1 MGTPFV
7 SAVPAVESTG
17 SPIIPVMNSAVAEM
31 ITAIYEKGVLRPL
44 EPLHLRESQRVRIQI
59 ETEESSEE
67 HAVQEARER
76 VVRILV
82 EAGLMQPE
90 PTEAIPP
97 DPLSVAEREA
107 LAERLGRASG
117 KLASEMVIEDRGEW

>member
-1 MGTPFV
+1 M
-7 SAVPAVESTG
+7 
-17 SPIIPVMNSAVAEM
+17 AEM

-67 HAVQEARER
+67 DAAQAARAR

-82 EAGLMQPE
+82 EAGLVHPKPMGAVPS
-90 PTEAIPP
+90 

-107 LAERLGRASG
+107 LAARLGGAAG

>member
-1 MGTPFV
+1 M
-7 SAVPAVESTG
+7 
-17 SPIIPVMNSAVAEM
+17 AEV

-59 ETEESSEE
+59 ASEESPEDR
-67 HAVQEARER
+67 AVQDARER

-82 EAGLMQPE
+82 EAGLVHPK
-90 PTEAIPP
+90 PTRLIPP
-97 DPLSVAEREA
+97 DPLSAAEREA
-107 LAERLGRASG
+107 LATRLGHVPG